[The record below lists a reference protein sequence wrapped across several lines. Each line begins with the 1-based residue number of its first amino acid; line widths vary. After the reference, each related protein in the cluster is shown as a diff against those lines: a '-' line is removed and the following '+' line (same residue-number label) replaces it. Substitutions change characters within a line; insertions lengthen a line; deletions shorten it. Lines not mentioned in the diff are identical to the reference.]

1 MEAFNRWRHDSD
13 ERLQMLLADQNRA
26 EAALRE
32 LRQWHPMADA
42 IKQVDEQLL
51 QLNLKESENS
61 AQQRAVKSQI
71 EQLAAEYK
79 MQEADVKQ
87 TFQREQEHLEA
98 DRSKIREHVARIDG
112 LLAHLDGSLYKWLCE
127 NTEGWENTI
136 GKVVDEERVLYAEG
150 LEPRLSGASDGLF
163 GIQLNLD
170 NIDSVHRTPDEY
182 RAEKKRLEEQEQ
194 QLERQLSQMLATHE
208 DEIGKL
214 RKNMPR

>member
-1 MEAFNRWRHDSD
+1 
-13 ERLQMLLADQNRA
+13 
-26 EAALRE
+26 
-32 LRQWHPMADA
+32 
-42 IKQVDEQLL
+42 
-51 QLNLKESENS
+51 
-61 AQQRAVKSQI
+61 
-71 EQLAAEYK
+71 

-98 DRSKIREHVARIDG
+98 DRSKIREQVARIDG

-150 LEPRLSGASDGLF
+150 LEPRLSGASDELF

-182 RAEKKRLEEQEQ
+182 RAEKKLLEEQVQ
-194 QLERQLSQMLATHE
+194 QLEHQLAQLLANHE